1 MYRPAAI
8 PDAPI
13 VFVPLVKLP
22 GIVVVV
28 VVGIVVVVLVG
39 IDVMVDVVNEG
50 KVLVVA
56 MLVADGSVATVKEL
70 GNIGAVVAVK

>member
-28 VVGIVVVVLVG
+28 VVLVG
-39 IDVMVDVVNEG
+39 VDVMVDVVNGGE
-50 KVLVVA
+50 VLVVT
-56 MLVADGSVATVKEL
+56 MLVADGSVATVEEL
-70 GNIGAVVAVK
+70 GAVVAVK

>member
-22 GIVVVV
+22 GIVDEA
-28 VVGIVVVVLVG
+28 VVLVG
-39 IDVMVDVVNEG
+39 VDVTVDGVNGGE
-50 KVLVVA
+50 VLVVT

-70 GNIGAVVAVK
+70 GAVVAVK